1 MPTRVAARST
11 PAELAEARRD
21 AARMNIGWAVVWKR
35 NGSISS
41 FVLPYLRAT
50 GFRFAYR
57 TCGKDSVLVYKR
69 SAKPLP
75 ASTACVH

>member
-1 MPTRVAARST
+1 
-11 PAELAEARRD
+11 
-21 AARMNIGWAVVWKR
+21 MNIGWAVVWKR
-35 NGSISS
+35 NGSVSN

-75 ASTACVH
+75 AANTCVH

>member
-1 MPTRVAARST
+1 MPTRVAALTT
-11 PAELAEARRD
+11 PGELAEARQD

-35 NGSISS
+35 NGSVSS

-69 SAKPLP
+69 SAKPLT
-75 ASTACVH
+75 ASNNCVR